1 MLVENQGHV
10 PDILDCIANLS
21 SDEVFTPPD
30 VANQVLDLLPKE
42 IWSNPDI
49 KILDPCTKTG
59 IFLRESA
66 RRFMEGLEKVIPDE
80 VMRREHIFKNMLF
93 GISITDLTGLVA
105 RRSLYYSKDASSE
118 FSIVNFEDP
127 DGNISYK
134 RTEHD
139 YVQGRCRVCGSPYEN
154 LERGD
159 AMENY
164 AYQFIHEEAASN
176 MKFDVIIGNPPYQ
189 ISDGGGGKGSSASP
203 IYHLFV
209 NQAFRLKPRYV
220 SMIIPSRW
228 FAGGKGLDSFREQM
242 LESKNFRNLNDY
254 PAAADL
260 FPTVEIK
267 GGVCY
272 FLWDSKYEG
281 PCTVK
286 THISGEEP
294 TISNRYLGEHG
305 DTFIRYSEALPILE
319 KVKDAYSNFLD
330 SKVHPSKPFGLRSNF
345 TEYED
350 KPFKNSLGLYR
361 YGGKSYVADEK
372 IEVNR
377 DSINKWKVLIGKG
390 YNGGD
395 SLPHQIMAEPI
406 IAEPGSVCT
415 ETYLILNTFD
425 NEEDAKNFAGYV
437 RTRFFRF
444 LVALRKNTQNMS
456 KSVFAFVPLIEF
468 KKSPTDEYFYKLFGI
483 TDDEVKFIESI
494 VREMSAGN

>member
-1 MLVENQGHV
+1 
-10 PDILDCIANLS
+10 
-21 SDEVFTPPD
+21 
-30 VANQVLDLLPKE
+30 
-42 IWSNPDI
+42 
-49 KILDPCTKTG
+49 
-59 IFLRESA
+59 
-66 RRFMEGLEKVIPDE
+66 
-80 VMRREHIFKNMLF
+80 
-93 GISITDLTGLVA
+93 
-105 RRSLYYSKDASSE
+105 
-118 FSIVNFEDP
+118 
-127 DGNISYK
+127 
-134 RTEHD
+134 
-139 YVQGRCRVCGSPYEN
+139 
-154 LERGD
+154 
-159 AMENY
+159 
-164 AYQFIHEEAASN
+164 
-176 MKFDVIIGNPPYQ
+176 
-189 ISDGGGGKGSSASP
+189 
-203 IYHLFV
+203 
-209 NQAFRLKPRYV
+209 
-220 SMIIPSRW
+220 
-228 FAGGKGLDSFREQM
+228 M

-286 THISGEEP
+286 TQISGEEP

-319 KVKDAYSNFLD
+319 KVKGAYSNFLD

-345 TEYED
+345 TEYEE

-377 DSINKWKVLIGKG
+377 DSIDKWKVLIGKG

-415 ETYLILNTFD
+415 ETYLILNTFE
-425 NEEDAKNFAGYV
+425 NEQDAKNFAGYV

-456 KSVFAFVPLIEF
+456 KSVFAFVPLIDL
-468 KKSPTDEYFYKLFGI
+468 KKSPTDDYFYKLFGI

-494 VREMSAGN
+494 VREMSTGN

>member
-189 ISDGGGGKGSSASP
+189 ISDGGGGKG
-203 IYHLFV
+203 
-209 NQAFRLKPRYV
+209 
-220 SMIIPSRW
+220 
-228 FAGGKGLDSFREQM
+228 
-242 LESKNFRNLNDY
+242 
-254 PAAADL
+254 
-260 FPTVEIK
+260 
-267 GGVCY
+267 
-272 FLWDSKYEG
+272 
-281 PCTVK
+281 
-286 THISGEEP
+286 
-294 TISNRYLGEHG
+294 
-305 DTFIRYSEALPILE
+305 
-319 KVKDAYSNFLD
+319 
-330 SKVHPSKPFGLRSNF
+330 
-345 TEYED
+345 
-350 KPFKNSLGLYR
+350 
-361 YGGKSYVADEK
+361 
-372 IEVNR
+372 
-377 DSINKWKVLIGKG
+377 
-390 YNGGD
+390 
-395 SLPHQIMAEPI
+395 
-406 IAEPGSVCT
+406 
-415 ETYLILNTFD
+415 
-425 NEEDAKNFAGYV
+425 
-437 RTRFFRF
+437 
-444 LVALRKNTQNMS
+444 
-456 KSVFAFVPLIEF
+456 
-468 KKSPTDEYFYKLFGI
+468 
-483 TDDEVKFIESI
+483 
-494 VREMSAGN
+494 